1 MNEATGTVVEGTVI
15 EVRNDKYVFDLDDGR
30 NLIVNITAEGVIM
43 DVWGPHTAGT
53 EAGTDN
59 ETGINASHLGTVGMM
74 FDEWADWVMSEAK

>member
-53 EAGTDN
+53 EAWTDN
-59 ETGINASHLGTVGMM
+59 ETGIDVSHLGTVGMM
-74 FDEWADWVMSEAK
+74 FDEWADWVTGVSS

>member
-1 MNEATGTVVEGTVI
+1 MSDVTGTVI
-15 EVRNDKYVFDLDDGR
+15 RNVGYVVDLGDGR
-30 NLIVNITAEGVIM
+30 SLTFSITAEGIIV

-53 EAGTDN
+53 EN

>member
-53 EAGTDN
+53 EAWTDN